1 MAIKQQHE
9 AAKQQTTANVVCVD
23 FDSDEGA
30 DTDRHDTKKTRTQV
44 PDSRRPVLHDLSA
57 KAENDTHMP
66 QAAPAVPP
74 RAAAASAAGQQHLAS
89 GPAPQQQQHVGDDT
103 ALQQRRRTAA
113 VTGDTRSKQAGHNG
127 LNLQGQTP
135 CMQQL
140 CTQHTAPQI
149 QQVVQQQ
156 QQRPPIGHSVIQQ
169 AMQQLAQQQQHRHQ
183 HAASVDNQSAGRD
196 QQQQYIPQQLPQQP
210 PAAAPAV
217 DYERVRQQLAAAVGN
232 GTAINQLPPLPDWAV
247 RQQSKQPAQLS
258 DSVKEVLEE
267 ADEVLQRVSAFRQAL

>member
-1 MAIKQQHE
+1 MAVKQQHQ
-9 AAKQQTTANVVCVD
+9 AAKQQTTANVVYVD
-23 FDSDEGA
+23 FDSDEDA
-30 DTDRHDTKKTRTQV
+30 DTDRRDTKKTRTQV

-89 GPAPQQQQHVGDDT
+89 GSAPQQQQHVGDDT
-103 ALQQRRRTAA
+103 ALQQQRRTAA
-113 VTGDTRSKQAGHNG
+113 VIGDTHKQAGHNG

-149 QQVVQQQ
+149 QQVI
-156 QQRPPIGHSVIQQ
+156 QQRQRPTIGHSVIQQ

-183 HAASVDNQSAGRD
+183 HAASVNNQSAGRD

-217 DYERVRQQLAAAVGN
+217 DYERVRQQLAAAVEN
-232 GTAINQLPPLPDWAV
+232 GTAIDQLPPLPDWAV

-267 ADEVLQRVSAFRQAL
+267 ADEVLQRVSAFRQVL